1 MSQDKSRQVK
11 SSQVKSSQVK
21 SIQEASLR
29 QPGILGSFC
38 LPPPP
43 VCVTLSTCTVLFIA
57 NQILRK
63 VTVLKDVHNINNLLY
78 HVLTAE
84 DPEPDAR
91 PAYNPRMF

>member
-1 MSQDKSRQVK
+1 MMSQDK
-11 SSQVKSSQVK
+11 SSQVKSSQVN
-21 SIQEASLR
+21 SRGITEATR
-29 QPGILGSFC
+29 HPGFLLSA
-38 LPPPP
+38 PPP